1 MAKAGVT
8 GLLNVQTE
16 IDFKHRGINW
26 EKMLDYYKDNG
37 IKAVHF
43 PIHDFNEEDL
53 KLKIKDG
60 AAVLD

>member
-8 GLLNVQTE
+8 GVLNVQTE

-26 EKMLDYYKDNG
+26 ARMLEYYSQAG
-37 IKAVHF
+37 ITAVHF

-53 KLKIKDG
+53 KTKLKE
-60 AAVLD
+60 AADIL